1 MTALRS
7 PLYLAGS
14 RGAPCSL
21 RIRDVCRDERE
32 TVVPCHLRDSHTGRS
47 IKASDLSVAD
57 GCARCHDVFDRR
69 VRLPSGLLLS
79 DEEWLFYA
87 LRGLQETLERR
98 KDMKLLTVVGDADLQ
113 PRREP
118 KPTVRKPRGER
129 REVPKGKPL
138 KSANNLPKKGEM
150 KFRSRAK

>member
-14 RGAPCSL
+14 RGAPCTL
-21 RIRDVCRDERE
+21 RIPGVCRDDRE
-32 TVVPCHLRDSHTGRS
+32 TTVPAHVRDKHKGGGNR
-47 IKASDLSVAD
+47 ASDLSVVDACD
-57 GCARCHDVFDRR
+57 ACHMVFDRQR
-69 VRLPSGLLLS
+69 RLPSGLLLS
-79 DEEWLFYA
+79 DDEWFRYA

-98 KDMKLLTVVGDADLQ
+98 KDMKLLTVVGDAELQ

-129 REVPKGKPL
+129 REVPKGPPL

-150 KFRSRAK
+150 KFRSRQT